1 LVLSRFTIFLREFAQ
16 LDKTKDKFTGVCQ
29 WPKSSPLR
37 ETPRKASA
45 HVLLIESALPALSD
59 NAVMPRPLRADI
71 SLSALRH
78 NYAAA
83 KNKAPRSKAFAVVKA
98 NAYGHGV
105 ERVAKALSD
114 ADGFATLE
122 LESAV
127 RLRERGIEQ
136 PILLLEG
143 FFDAGELETFA
154 ELQLTTSIHAE
165 DQIEILAAAQL
176 ERSIDV
182 FVKMNSGMNRLG
194 FAPADYRKAVE
205 RLAALSQVKSVTLMT
220 HFSSSDEP
228 GGIDEAMRR
237 FKSATEG
244 LNYPVSLSNSAATL
258 ACPEAHGAWV
268 RPGIMLYGA
277 TPFADRGAAF
287 IGLKPVMTL
296 TSQIIA
302 IQEMQAGEGIGY
314 GLTFRSEA
322 PLRVGIVACGY
333 ADGYPRIANSGTPI
347 AVDGQVTRTVGR
359 VSMDMLA
366 VDLTNVRTARVGSKV
381 ELWGS
386 VVPVD
391 DVAKGAG
398 TVGYEMLCAVAPRV
412 PVFEAE

>member
-1 LVLSRFTIFLREFAQ
+1 
-16 LDKTKDKFTGVCQ
+16 
-29 WPKSSPLR
+29 
-37 ETPRKASA
+37 
-45 HVLLIESALPALSD
+45 
-59 NAVMPRPLRADI
+59 MPRPIRADI

-105 ERVAKALSD
+105 ERVARALPD

-122 LESAV
+122 LDSAF
-127 RLRERGIEQ
+127 RLRELGIEQ
-136 PILLLEG
+136 PILMLEG
-143 FFDAGELETFA
+143 FFGESDLATFA
-154 ELQLTTSIHAE
+154 ELQLTTSLHAE
-165 DQIEILAAAQL
+165 DQIEMLASAKL
-176 ERSIDV
+176 ERPLDV

-194 FAPADYRKAVE
+194 FAPSAFRDAVE
-205 RLAALSQVKSVTLMT
+205 RVAKLAQVKSVTLMT

-228 GGIDEAMRR
+228 GGIDDAMRR
-237 FKSATEG
+237 FRSATEG
-244 LNYPVSLSNSAATL
+244 LDYPVSLSNSAATL
-258 ACPEAHGAWV
+258 SCPDAHGAWV

-277 TPFADRGAAF
+277 TPFADRSAAF
-287 IGLKPVMTL
+287 IGLKPVMRM
-296 TSQIIA
+296 TSRLIA
-302 IQEMQAGEGIGY
+302 IQDLEPGEGVGY
-314 GLTFRSEA
+314 GLTFRCET
-322 PLRVGIVACGY
+322 PLRIGIVACGY
-333 ADGYPRIANSGTPI
+333 ADGYPRIAKSGTPI
-347 AVDGQVTRTVGR
+347 AVEGKTTRTVGR

-366 VDLTNVRTARVGSKV
+366 VDLTHIPSARVGSEV

-412 PVFEAE
+412 PVFETE